1 MKLLEF
7 LSMSFR
13 SLWANK
19 MRSSLTM
26 LGIIIGVSSVITLMS
41 VGRGAQSAITDTF
54 SQLGTNVLY
63 IQPKNPDAPGLAGLS
78 PAFSEVTL
86 TLNDAGAMEDIP
98 GVIAVSPT
106 NENFVEITS
115 GRESAQSVIH
125 GSNPA
130 YMAVNNFKIASGRFI
145 SERDVASRDTVVVL
159 GSKVARDLF
168 ATRDPVGETV
178 YLKGKRFTV
187 IGVLEPKG
195 GGFLGFSMDAIMV
208 TPITTYQAR
217 LYSQRTASGDDAVQS
232 ISVQLDDNT
241 DMAYTIDQV
250 KALLRRRHHLRT
262 GDKDDFAVYSQEQAL
277 NIAQQVTGVFTIFLG
292 AISGIS
298 LVVGGIG
305 IMNIMLVSVTERT
318 REIGLRK
325 AIGAKKGD
333 IVLQFLLEAATLS
346 LTGGVVGILIGW
358 GISAIIS
365 SIDISGQ
372 TIQSTV
378 SSDIVIL
385 AISVS
390 AGIGLISG
398 IYPAF
403 RAAALDPINALRYG

>member
-1 MKLLEF
+1 MKLIEF
-7 LSMSFR
+7 LGMAFR

-19 MRSSLTM
+19 LRSSLTM

-41 VGRGAQSAITDTF
+41 VGRGAQSAVTDTF

-63 IQPKNPDAPGLAGLS
+63 IQPKNPDAPGLAGLN
-78 PAFSEVTL
+78 PAFTEVTL
-86 TLNDAGAMEDIP
+86 TLNDANALEDVP

-115 GRESAQSVIH
+115 GSENAQSVIH

-130 YMAVNNFKIASGRFI
+130 YLAVNNFKVASGRFI
-145 SERDVASRDTVVVL
+145 NDRDVASRNMVVVL
-159 GSKVARDLF
+159 GSKVTQDLF
-168 ATRDPVGETV
+168 QTRDPVGETV
-178 YLKGKRFTV
+178 YIKGKRFTV
-187 IGVLEPKG
+187 IGVFEPKG

-208 TPITTYQAR
+208 TPITTYQTR
-217 LYSQRTASGDDAVQS
+217 LYSQRTPSGDDGVQS
-232 ISVQLDDNT
+232 ISVQLTADT
-241 DMAYTIDQV
+241 DMNGTIEQI
-250 KALLRRRHHLRT
+250 KTILRRRHHIRAA
-262 GDKDDFAVYSQEQAL
+262 DKDDFTVYSQEQAL
-277 NIAQQVTGVFTIFLG
+277 DLAEQVTGVFTIFLG

-325 AIGAKKGD
+325 AIGAKKRD
-333 IVLQFLLEAATLS
+333 ILLQFLLEAATLS
-346 LTGGVVGILIGW
+346 LAGGGVGILIGW
-358 GISAIIS
+358 GISTIIS
-365 SIDISGQ
+365 MISISGQ
-372 TIQSTV
+372 TINSAVT
-378 SSDIVIL
+378 SDIVLL

-403 RAAALDPINALRYG
+403 RAAALDPINALHYG